1 MVDGAE
7 CPAVGR
13 GNGEMAGIAALARR
27 VVEEPAAGLAARA
40 S

>member
-13 GNGEMAGIAALARR
+13 RDEEMAGITALARR
-27 VVEEPAAGLAARA
+27 VVEEAAAGLAART